1 MIGDI
6 WTIIW
11 KEAKE
16 ILLQRGN
23 LRGGWFGLLIFVGVF
38 GIFMPLQSG
47 PSWVESPIGLLYWSW
62 VPFLLVSGVVA
73 DSFAGER
80 ERHTLETLLASR
92 LSDRAILFGKL
103 GAAIAYGW
111 GFTLVSVL
119 VGLITINLAYGQG
132 GLLMYPA
139 PIGLGILALSFLIAT
154 LAAGLGV
161 LVSLRAATV
170 RQAQQIFSVAFFLL
184 FIPLFAIPM
193 LPEAWRA
200 QAINWFMQNSG
211 RITVSTVVL
220 AVAGVLLL
228 IDIALVI
235 AAMARF
241 QRARLIID

>member
-23 LRGGWFGLLIFVGVF
+23 LRGGWFGLLIFIGVF
-38 GIFMPLQSG
+38 GIFLPLQSG

-119 VGLITINLAYGQG
+119 VGLITINLASGQG
-132 GLLMYPA
+132 DLLMYPA

-170 RQAQQIFSVAFFLL
+170 RQAQQVFSVAFFLL

-193 LPEAWRA
+193 LPDAWRA

-211 RITVSTVVL
+211 RITISTVVL

-228 IDIALVI
+228 IDIVLVL

>member
-16 ILLQRGN
+16 ILFQRGN
-23 LRGGWFGLLIFVGVF
+23 LRGGWFGLLIFIGVF

-119 VGLITINLAYGQG
+119 IGLVTINLAYGQG

-139 PIGLGILALSFLIAT
+139 PIGLGILALSFLIAA

-193 LPEAWRA
+193 LPETWRA

-211 RITVSTVVL
+211 RITIGTVVL
-220 AVAGVLLL
+220 AIAGVLIL